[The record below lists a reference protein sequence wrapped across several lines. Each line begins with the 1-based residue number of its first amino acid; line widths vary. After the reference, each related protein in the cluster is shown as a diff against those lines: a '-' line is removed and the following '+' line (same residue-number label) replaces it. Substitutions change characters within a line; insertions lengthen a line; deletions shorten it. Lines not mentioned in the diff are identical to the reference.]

1 MSDSRRAQD
10 RALARYL
17 AAEVRPFSAQ
27 YRDVLSNTPVTTV
40 DDLARLPLTSLDDV
54 RDPAALVLRPTPE
67 TLRGAGD
74 PVLRA
79 RWVWAQLSRRQHV
92 LGERVLEPRY
102 KPIHWHEADGVPIGY
117 SAADVDRLAEI
128 GRAGL
133 ESAGITATDV
143 VVALDS
149 QSAPDL
155 SFWQVALGAR
165 RGGVSALFVGADAD
179 PRHVAQLGPSVL
191 VGRPSDLERTL
202 VAAVERALRWTGLRV
217 VLAVGELLDESMR
230 ARLAGLAGPG
240 VRVVVAHAP
249 PGARAL
255 WFECSPGSGLHTWP
269 GADVVEVV
277 DGEIVWT
284 ALGWRGSV
292 LVRLRTGLQ
301 GRIEDGRCLA
311 CGRDGAR
318 VMAIPS
324 LPPFAAVLAGHADV
338 AEWQAELRRS
348 ERGVEELVVFIA
360 PGRSGHPG
368 ALLRELDRQIGVTQ
382 FVVLPRGDM
391 EVRLAAAGGRRVLDV
406 REDG

>member
-17 AAEVRPFSAQ
+17 HGEVRPFSPH
-27 YRDVLSNTPVTTV
+27 YRDVLTAKPVATV
-40 DDLARLPLTSLDDV
+40 DELTRLPLTTLGEMH
-54 RDPAALVLRPTPE
+54 DPAAIVLRPTPE
-67 TLRGAGD
+67 TLGGAGD
-74 PVLRA
+74 PALRV

-92 LGERVLEPRY
+92 LGQRVLEPRY
-102 KPIHWHEADGVPIGY
+102 KPIHWHEAEGTPIGY
-117 SAADVDRLAEI
+117 SAADVERLAEI

-133 ESAGITATDV
+133 ETAGVTAGDV

-149 QSAPDL
+149 PSAPDL

-179 PRHVAQLGPSVL
+179 PRHISQLGPSVL
-191 VGRPSDLERTL
+191 VGRPADLERTL
-202 VAAVERALRWTGLRV
+202 VAAMERALRWTGLRV
-217 VLAVGELLDESMR
+217 VLAVGDLLDESLR

-240 VRVVVAHAP
+240 VRVLVAHAP

-269 GADVVEVV
+269 AADVVEIV

-292 LVRLRTGLQ
+292 LVRLRTGLH
-301 GRIEDGRCLA
+301 GRIEDGRCLS

-324 LPPFAAVLAGHADV
+324 LPPFAAVLAGHPDV

-348 ERGVEELVVFIA
+348 TRGVEELVVFIA

-368 ALLRELDRQIGVTQ
+368 PLLRELDRQIGVTQ
-382 FVVLPRGDM
+382 FVVLSRGEM
-391 EVRLAAAGGRRVLDV
+391 EERLAAAGGSRILDI